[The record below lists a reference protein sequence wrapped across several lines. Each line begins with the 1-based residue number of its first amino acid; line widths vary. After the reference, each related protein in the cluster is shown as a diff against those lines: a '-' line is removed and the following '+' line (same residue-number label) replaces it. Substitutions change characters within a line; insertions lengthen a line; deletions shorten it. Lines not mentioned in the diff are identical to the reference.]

1 MFNGIARR
9 LRESGRE
16 QHSEVHMKTY
26 SVAEFCREHGISRGL
41 FYSLLRDGR
50 GPRVI
55 KAGRRTLIS
64 HEAAEEW
71 RRVMELGEL
80 R

>member
-1 MFNGIARR
+1 MSKAAF
-9 LRESGRE
+9 
-16 QHSEVHMKTY
+16 

-41 FYSLLRDGR
+41 FYNMLREGR
-50 GPRVI
+50 GPLVI

-71 RRVMELGEL
+71 RRRMEGAAQTGEAA
-80 R
+80 